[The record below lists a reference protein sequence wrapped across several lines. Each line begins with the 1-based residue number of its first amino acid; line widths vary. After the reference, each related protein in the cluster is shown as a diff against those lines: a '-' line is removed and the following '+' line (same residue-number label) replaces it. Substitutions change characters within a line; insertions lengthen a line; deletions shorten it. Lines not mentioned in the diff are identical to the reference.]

1 MTYRCAALS
10 AVTPPSL
17 AASPDVTLEA
27 AGAAEADGAAL
38 GSGAPALLDSEL
50 LAAGEEAAVCG
61 GLCCAGGSCSTAL
74 QPEIAANM
82 AKCRRICAPS
92 AERRRGRVCA
102 GFKVACANFPM
113 SAAEVYRK
121 TRKVPDLFWNAYV
134 CRPIAAVFVSAVE
147 RTRLTPNQITI
158 SAVFVALVSVALL
171 LALPG
176 HLGLILGALVFELS
190 YVLDCADGMLARWRG
205 TASPVGHLL
214 DFLMDEL
221 KAFLLLAA
229 VAVRLFREHGDTR
242 FLLLG
247 LFGLVVLASGIALTT
262 FVRRPEVMGP
272 AGTPAGPATERSVVR
287 RAIGF
292 VESGAKFLIHYPSY
306 LLIVALIGRIEL
318 YFVPYVAV
326 NALYAARAFA
336 GVAWRF
342 GRSQPG

>member
-1 MTYRCAALS
+1 
-10 AVTPPSL
+10 
-17 AASPDVTLEA
+17 
-27 AGAAEADGAAL
+27 
-38 GSGAPALLDSEL
+38 
-50 LAAGEEAAVCG
+50 
-61 GLCCAGGSCSTAL
+61 
-74 QPEIAANM
+74 
-82 AKCRRICAPS
+82 
-92 AERRRGRVCA
+92 
-102 GFKVACANFPM
+102 M

-134 CRPIAAVFVSAVE
+134 CRPVAAVLVDLIQG
-147 RTRLTPNQITI
+147 TRVTPNQITI
-158 SAVFVALVSVALL
+158 SAVFVALISVALL
-171 LALPG
+171 VAVPG
-176 HLGLILGALVFELS
+176 HAGLIAAALVFELS

-229 VAVRLFREHGDTR
+229 VSVRLYREHADVR

-262 FVRRPEVMGP
+262 FVRRPEVLGLQP
-272 AGTPAGPATERSVVR
+272 APAADGVPAMRSKSALARVV
-287 RAIGF
+287 GL

-306 LLIVALIGRIEL
+306 LLYVALIGRIEL
-318 YFVPYVAV
+318 YFLPYVAV

-342 GRSQPG
+342 GRS

>member
-1 MTYRCAALS
+1 
-10 AVTPPSL
+10 
-17 AASPDVTLEA
+17 
-27 AGAAEADGAAL
+27 
-38 GSGAPALLDSEL
+38 
-50 LAAGEEAAVCG
+50 
-61 GLCCAGGSCSTAL
+61 
-74 QPEIAANM
+74 
-82 AKCRRICAPS
+82 
-92 AERRRGRVCA
+92 
-102 GFKVACANFPM
+102 M

-134 CRPIAAVFVSAVE
+134 CRPVAAVLVDWIQG
-147 RTRLTPNQITI
+147 TRVTPNQITI
-158 SAVFVALVSVALL
+158 SAVFVALVSVVLL
-171 LALPG
+171 VAVPG
-176 HLGLILGALVFELS
+176 HAGLIAAAVVFELS

-229 VAVRLFREHGDTR
+229 VAVRLYREHADVR

-262 FVRRPEVMGP
+262 FVRRPEVLGLQP
-272 AGTPAGPATERSVVR
+272 APAADGAPRPKSALARV
-287 RAIGF
+287 IGL

-306 LLIVALIGRIEL
+306 LLYVALIGRIEL
-318 YFVPYVAV
+318 YFLPYVAV

-342 GRSQPG
+342 GRS